1 ECTEA
6 LIEAVV
12 KLQDIYVTNSFS
24 CVVILEVIQ
33 QEVLSLDVVS
43 HGELYTAMKA
53 GFPSEKIHFH
63 GNNKNETE
71 LQAAIDYDIGCI
83 VIDNFYEI
91 KLLEKLLSK
100 ANKQMNVLLR
110 VTPGI

>member
-1 ECTEA
+1 
-6 LIEAVV
+6 
-12 KLQDIYVTNSFS
+12 
-24 CVVILEVIQ
+24 
-33 QEVLSLDVVS
+33 
-43 HGELYTAMKA
+43 
-53 GFPSEKIHFH
+53 
-63 GNNKNETE
+63 ETE

-110 VTPGI
+110 VTPGIESETHQYIMTGNEDSKFGFNLENGQADEEFRLLHNHSHIRLQGLQSNIGTHKFHTISYA